1 MEPQNYVACFYDCTC
16 SGTSFIAGG
25 SASSRDNGVKATCE
39 ERC

>member
-1 MEPQNYVACFYDCTC
+1 MVRMEPQNYVACTC